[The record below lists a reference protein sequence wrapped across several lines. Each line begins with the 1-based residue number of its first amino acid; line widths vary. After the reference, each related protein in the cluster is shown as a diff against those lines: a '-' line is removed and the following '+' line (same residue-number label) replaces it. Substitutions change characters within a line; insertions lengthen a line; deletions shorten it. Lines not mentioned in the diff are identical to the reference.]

1 MKKILI
7 PITAVALMMTGCEVD
22 KSINNS
28 PDGFNVD
35 DVDAHLFLN
44 GAQLANVIVQV
55 SHINRICGM
64 YSGQLIGFTS
74 LYSNIYGYAL
84 STVETNGEWN
94 SAYIGVITN
103 VRHIRKIVP
112 EDKLMVG
119 ISKVIEANAIG
130 TLALLTGD
138 VPYSEINNPEI
149 DDPKFD
155 DQKAVLS
162 SLSALLD
169 EAISD
174 MNSSTSTNAGLKA
187 YDIYFG
193 GNKTRWIEAAYT
205 LKARYALANKDYA
218 GALTAAGNGISSSAG
233 DMLYTPRGEEAIDTG
248 DKNLFYTI
256 LEGSRSGDLGN
267 EGSYLLAIL
276 DSSDAKYRGNAKTV
290 ETARHG
296 YYTIDHLSG
305 SGNKGVIEQF
315 EPQPIATYSEN
326 QLIIA
331 EASARRS
338 GFAAGLLALNTY
350 RAWLAGGGRLND
362 EYRLK
367 ELPTIPPTFVFD
379 STNIVYVAYV
389 DADFESG
396 GMENADGVSK
406 DKALL
411 REIIEERYVSGFGSY
426 MPFND
431 HRRLRGAGESD
442 LVPPFPLNTVGATQH
457 VERIQ
462 WAEVELSSNEFAPTD
477 PGLYAKTAVNK

>member
-1 MKKILI
+1 MKTTIKGLKTMKKILFS
-7 PITAVALMMTGCEVD
+7 ITVIALMMTGCEVD
-22 KSINNS
+22 KSINDS

-64 YSGQLIGFTS
+64 YSGQLIGYTS

-103 VRHIRKIVP
+103 ARHIRKIVP
-112 EDKLMVG
+112 DDKLMVG
-119 ISKVIEANAIG
+119 ISKVLEANAIG

-138 VPYSEINNPEI
+138 VPYSEINGEI
-149 DDPKFD
+149 ADPKFD
-155 DQKAVLS
+155 DQKVVLS
-162 SLSALLD
+162 SVSALLD

-174 MNSSTSTNAGLKA
+174 MTSSTGVNAGLKA

-193 GNKTRWIEAAYT
+193 GNKNKWIEAAYT

-218 GALTAAGNGISSSAG
+218 GALSAAGNGISSSAG
-233 DMLYTPRGEEAIDTG
+233 DMLYTPRGEASIDAG

-256 LEGSRSGDLGN
+256 LEGSRTGDLGN
-267 EGSYLLAIL
+267 DGSYLLAIL
-276 DSSDAKYRGNAKTV
+276 DSSNAKYRGNAKTN

-296 YYTIDHLSG
+296 YYTIDHMSG
-305 SGNKGVIEQF
+305 SGNKGVVEQF

-326 QLIIA
+326 QLIRA
-331 EASARRS
+331 EASARSSFAS
-338 GFAAGLLALNTY
+338 GLTALNSY
-350 RAWLAGGGRLND
+350 RAWLAGGGRLNAN
-362 EYRLK
+362 
-367 ELPTIPPTFVFD
+367 FD
-379 STNIVYVAYV
+379 VAANYMYDPYVE
-389 DADFESG
+389 ADFASG
-396 GMENADGVSK
+396 GMENADGLSAAN
-406 DKALL
+406 ALL
-411 REIIEERYVSGFGSY
+411 REIMEERYVSGFGSY

-431 HRRLRGAGESD
+431 HRRLRGAGETA
-442 LVPPFPLNTVGATQH
+442 LIPPFPLNTVGATQH

-462 WAEVELSSNEFAPTD
+462 WAEVELLSNQNAPTD
-477 PGLYAKTAVNK
+477 PGLYAKTEVNK

>member
-1 MKKILI
+1 MKTTIKGLKTMKKILI
-7 PITAVALMMTGCEVD
+7 PLTAIALLTTGCDVD
-22 KSINNS
+22 KTINDN
-28 PDGFNVD
+28 PNDITLA
-35 DVDAHLFLN
+35 DVDPKLFLN
-44 GAQLANVIVQV
+44 GAQLANAIVQV

-64 YSGQLIGFTS
+64 YSGQLIGYTS

-103 VRHIRKIVP
+103 ARHIQTAAP
-112 EDKLMVG
+112 NDKLLVG
-119 ISKVIEANAIG
+119 ISKVLEANAIG

-138 VPYSEINNPEI
+138 VPYSEIGNSEI
-149 DDPKFD
+149 SDPKFD
-155 DQKAVLS
+155 GQIEVLA
-162 SLSALLD
+162 SLSTLLD
-169 EAISD
+169 GAISD
-174 MNSSTSTNAGLKA
+174 LNGASSRNESF
-187 YDIYFG
+187 DIYFNG
-193 GNKTRWIEAAYT
+193 DKDKWIAAAYT

-218 GALTAAGNGISSSAG
+218 GALAAAGNGISSSAG
-233 DMLYTPRGEEAIDTG
+233 DMMYIPRGDAAINAG

-256 LEGSRSGDLGN
+256 IAGSRAGDLGN
-267 EGSYLLAIL
+267 DGSFLLDIL
-276 DSSDAKYRGNAKTV
+276 DSSNAKYRGNAKTN

-296 YYTIDHLSG
+296 YYTIDESSA
-305 SGNKGVIEQF
+305 SGNTGVIEQF

-326 QLIIA
+326 QLIKA
-331 EASARRS
+331 EASARS
-338 GFAAGLLALNTY
+338 GFASGLSALNSY
-350 RAWLAGGGRLND
+350 RAWLSGGGRLNA
-362 EYRLK
+362 
-367 ELPTIPPTFVFD
+367 TFD
-379 STNIVYVAYV
+379 DADNYMYDAYV
-389 DADFESG
+389 EADFTSG

>member
-1 MKKILI
+1 MNTTIKGLKTMKKILI
-7 PITAVALMMTGCEVD
+7 PITTVALMMTGCEID

-64 YSGQLIGFTS
+64 YSGQLVGFTS

-103 VRHIRKIVP
+103 ARHIRKIVP

-155 DQKAVLS
+155 DQKVVLS
-162 SLSALLD
+162 SLSALLTD
-169 EAISD
+169 AISD
-174 MNSSTSTNAGLKA
+174 MNSSTSTNAGLKS

-193 GNKTRWIEAAYT
+193 GNKTKWIEAAYT
-205 LKARYALANKDYA
+205 LKARYALANKDYE
-218 GALTAAGNGISSSAG
+218 GALAAAGNGISSSAG
-233 DMLYTPRGEEAIDTG
+233 DMLYIPRGEEAIDSG

-267 EGSYLLAIL
+267 AGSFLLAIL
-276 DSSDAKYRGNAKTV
+276 DSSNAKYRGNAKTN

-296 YYTIDHLSG
+296 YYTIDESTG

-326 QLIIA
+326 QLIKA
-331 EASARRS
+331 EASARS
-338 GFAAGLLALNTY
+338 GFASGLSALNSY
-350 RAWLAGGGRLND
+350 RAWLSGGGRLNA
-362 EYRLK
+362 
-367 ELPTIPPTFVFD
+367 TFDVAANYMY
-379 STNIVYVAYV
+379 SAYV
-389 DADFESG
+389 EADFTSG

-406 DKALL
+406 EKALL
-411 REIIEERYVSGFGSY
+411 REIIEERYVSGFGSF

>member
-1 MKKILI
+1 MKTTIKGLKTMKKILI
-7 PITAVALMMTGCEVD
+7 PLTAIALLTTGCDVD
-22 KSINNS
+22 KTINDN
-28 PDGFNVD
+28 PNDITLA
-35 DVDAHLFLN
+35 DVDPKLFLN
-44 GAQLANVIVQV
+44 GAQLANAIVQV

-64 YSGQLIGFTS
+64 YSGQLIGYTS

-103 VRHIRKIVP
+103 ARHIQSAAP
-112 EDKLMVG
+112 DDKLLVG
-119 ISKVIEANAIG
+119 ISKVLEANAIG

-138 VPYSEINNPEI
+138 VPYSEIGQSDI
-149 DDPKFD
+149 SDPKFD
-155 DQKAVLS
+155 GQIEVLAS
-162 SLSALLD
+162 MSTLLD
-169 EAISD
+169 GAISD
-174 MNSSTSTNAGLKA
+174 LNGASSRNESF
-187 YDIYFG
+187 DIYFNG
-193 GNKTRWIEAAYT
+193 DKDKWIAAAYT

-218 GALTAAGNGISSSAG
+218 GALAAAGNGISSSSG
-233 DMLYTPRGEEAIDTG
+233 DMLYIPRGDAAINAG

-256 LEGSRSGDLGN
+256 IAGSRAGDLGN
-267 EGSYLLAIL
+267 DGSFLLDIL
-276 DSSDAKYRGNAKTV
+276 DSSNAKYRGNAKTN

-296 YYTIDHLSG
+296 YYTIDESSA
-305 SGNKGVIEQF
+305 SGNTGVIEQF

-326 QLIIA
+326 QLIKA
-331 EASARRS
+331 EASARS
-338 GFAAGLLALNTY
+338 GFASGLSALNSY
-350 RAWLAGGGRLND
+350 RAWLSGGGRLNA
-362 EYRLK
+362 
-367 ELPTIPPTFVFD
+367 TFD
-379 STNIVYVAYV
+379 DADNYMYDAYV
-389 DADFESG
+389 EADFTSG

-457 VERIQ
+457 VERMQ
-462 WAEVELSSNEFAPTD
+462 WSQGEISSNTNAPTD

>member
-1 MKKILI
+1 MKTTIKGLKTMKKILI
-7 PITAVALMMTGCEVD
+7 PITAVALMMTGCEID

-103 VRHIRKIVP
+103 ARHIQSAAP
-112 EDKLMVG
+112 DDKLLVG
-119 ISKVIEANAIG
+119 ISKVLEANAIG

-138 VPYSEINNPEI
+138 VPYSEVGQSDIS
-149 DDPKFD
+149 DPKFD
-155 DQKAVLS
+155 GQIEVLA
-162 SLSALLD
+162 SLSTLLD
-169 EAISD
+169 GAISD
-174 MNSSTSTNAGLKA
+174 LNGASSRKESF
-187 YDIYFG
+187 DIYFNG
-193 GNKTRWIEAAYT
+193 DKDKWIAAAYT

-218 GALTAAGNGISSSAG
+218 GALAAAGNGISSSAG
-233 DMLYTPRGEEAIDTG
+233 DMMYIPRGDAAINSG

-256 LEGSRSGDLGN
+256 IAGSRAGDLGN
-267 EGSYLLAIL
+267 AGSFLLAIL
-276 DSSDAKYRGNAKTV
+276 DSSNAKYRGNAKTN

-296 YYTIDHLSG
+296 YYTIDESSA
-305 SGNKGVIEQF
+305 SGNTGVIEQF

-326 QLIIA
+326 QLIKA
-331 EASARRS
+331 EASARS
-338 GFAAGLLALNTY
+338 GFASGLSALNSY
-350 RAWLAGGGRLND
+350 RAWLSGGGRLNA
-362 EYRLK
+362 
-367 ELPTIPPTFVFD
+367 TFD
-379 STNIVYVAYV
+379 DADNYMYDAYV
-389 DADFESG
+389 EADFTSG

-431 HRRLRGAGESD
+431 HRRLRGASESD
-442 LVPPFPLNTVGATQH
+442 LVPPFPFNTVGATKH
-457 VERIQ
+457 VERMQ
-462 WAEVELSSNEFAPTD
+462 WSQGELSSNENAPED

>member
-7 PITAVALMMTGCEVD
+7 PITAVALMMTGCEID

-103 VRHIRKIVP
+103 ARHIRKIVP

-162 SLSALLD
+162 SLSGLLD

-193 GNKTRWIEAAYT
+193 GNKTKWIEAAYT

-233 DMLYTPRGEEAIDTG
+233 DMLYIPRGEDKIDSG

-256 LEGSRSGDLGN
+256 LEGSRSGDIGN
-267 EGSYLLAIL
+267 AGSFLLAIL
-276 DSSDAKYRGNAKTV
+276 DSSNAKYRGNAKTAEV
-290 ETARHG
+290 ARHG
-296 YYTIDHLSG
+296 YYTIDESTG
-305 SGNKGVIEQF
+305 SGNKGVIEQY
-315 EPQPIATYSEN
+315 EPQPLVTYSEN
-326 QLIIA
+326 QLIKA
-331 EASARRS
+331 EASARS
-338 GFAAGLLALNTY
+338 GFASGLSALNSY
-350 RAWLAGGGRLND
+350 RAWLAGGGRLNA
-362 EYRLK
+362 
-367 ELPTIPPTFVFD
+367 TFD
-379 STNIVYVAYV
+379 DADNYMYDAYV
-389 DADFESG
+389 EADFTSG

-431 HRRLRGAGESD
+431 HRRLRGASESD
-442 LVPPFPLNTVGATQH
+442 LVPPFPFNTVGATKH
-457 VERIQ
+457 VERMQ
-462 WAEVELSSNEFAPTD
+462 WSQGELSSNENAPED
-477 PGLYAKTAVNK
+477 PGLYAKTEVNK